1 MQDYARGKRHADFQ
15 SILCRR
21 YVNMLVAATTLPH
34 RASSNFTRTT
44 DTHYF
49 PPLAPLSPQQC
60 CFRLLSSLIENT
72 SRFGRLLVDG
82 QDAGSKASI
91 ILRRRH
97 IVKSDVSS
105 SQILS
110 PSPKLSRQS
119 ASIQPFQFVQS

>member
-1 MQDYARGKRHADFQ
+1 MQDYARRKRHAAFQ

-44 DTHYF
+44 NTHHF

-60 CFRLLSSLIENT
+60 CSRLLSSLIENT

-91 ILRRRH
+91 ILRCRH

-105 SQILS
+105 SQILA